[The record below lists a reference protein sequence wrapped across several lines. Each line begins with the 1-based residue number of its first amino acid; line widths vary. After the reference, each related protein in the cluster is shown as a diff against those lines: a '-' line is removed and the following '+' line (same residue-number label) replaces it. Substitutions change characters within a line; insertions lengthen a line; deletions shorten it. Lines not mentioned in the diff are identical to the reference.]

1 MEQHFS
7 SSEYVKHLA
16 NELIRNFSFSSSATT
31 PVLVGSARE
40 KEVIRKLELLL
51 PKSIGVG
58 SGCIIDSYGKTS
70 KQIDIV
76 LYEKDLCPV
85 FCINESSETTY
96 YPCEG
101 VIAAGE
107 VKSSLNSKE
116 LTNIFDKAESVKV
129 LKRYS
134 VLEKSGLRGNG
145 HFAFR
150 KYGSRTSFEG
160 AESED
165 YDQLNKISDQI
176 FCFALC
182 GDLDLTMDALAV
194 RFESELKR
202 VNYINEVNIISI
214 LNHGLIF
221 YYDEKANQ
229 IEYALKDCDSFFITG
244 KRNYNFEFLLSI
256 LQNVINNGRTVNIS
270 AYNRYLMM
278 DRSVSLNG
286 GIKRKLTTAN
296 MP

>member
-1 MEQHFS
+1 MEQHFD

-16 NELIRNFSFSSSATT
+16 NELIRNFTFSSSATT

-58 SGCIIDSYGKTS
+58 SGCIIDSFGKTS
-70 KQIDIV
+70 KQMDII

-116 LTNIFDKAESVKV
+116 LSNIFDKAESVKA

-134 VLEKSGLRGNG
+134 VLEASQLLPQG
-145 HFAFR
+145 HYAFR

-160 AESED
+160 APSED
-165 YDQLNKISDQI
+165 YDQINKITDQI

-182 GDLDLTMDALAV
+182 GDLDLTIESLADK
-194 RFESELKR
+194 FEFELKR
-202 VNYINEVNIISI
+202 INFTNEVNFISI

-221 YYDEKANQ
+221 YYEEKTNK
-229 IEYALKDCDSFFITG
+229 IKYTIKDSDSFFITG
-244 KRNYNFEFLLSI
+244 KRENNFEFLLST
-256 LQNVINNGRTVNIS
+256 LQNVINNGRTVNVS
-270 AYNRYLMM
+270 AYSRYITMSS
-278 DRSVSLNG
+278 SVSLIG
-286 GIKRKLTTAN
+286 GMKRKIN
-296 MP
+296 NS